1 MKTLQDRAVSCR
13 YCDKTLAYGTSRQ
26 QQHLEQCQKYQA
38 SLQETRK
45 RKRNDSTTPIT
56 AFDQINP
63 HEQNE
68 LDELAALMIY
78 DIGLPLGFFEYPAV
92 QSFFHRLRPAY
103 NLPSRTRVS
112 TTLLDDSYQAVKQEV
127 EEYIDKQDNLC
138 LSFDESNDV
147 ANNRIMNISVTT
159 ERGAFFVE
167 NIDLGAATVTA
178 EYCTQLIEQRAQVIT
193 KGRLGHINSIS
204 TDTGGAMPKTARL
217 LKALPSFQHTFMIP
231 CDPHGLQL
239 LIQDIC
245 NHPPFQKTVKQADEI
260 VAHFKSSKKQYQILK
275 SLQRELCP
283 SKQGKALALILH
295 CKVRWGTCSGEFQ
308 RLLSQVKALRAF
320 TTDPRIEDAIKD
332 EGRLQSVVQT
342 IQSRLFWLHLAEL
355 EEIVTPIAEAQ
366 LFAQT
371 DHAHIGFVKA
381 RWDKIWLHLKQCE
394 QRSLSL
400 FTAAFW
406 EQLEARKKRQLTDL
420 HTLAYWLLPQNVIDS
435 RFQPG

>member
-1 MKTLQDRAVSCR
+1 MRTLQDRAVSCR

-26 QQHLEQCQKYQA
+26 QQHLDQCQKYQV

-45 RKRNDSTTPIT
+45 RKRNDSTAPIT
-56 AFDQINP
+56 AFDQISP
-63 HEQNE
+63 HEHNE

-78 DIGLPLGFFEYPAV
+78 DAGLPLGFFEYPAV

-193 KGRLGHINSIS
+193 KGQLGHINSIS

-245 NHPPFQKTVKQADEI
+245 KTLNKRGN
-260 VAHFKSSKKQYQILK
+260 F
-275 SLQRELCP
+275 
-283 SKQGKALALILH
+283 
-295 CKVRWGTCSGEFQ
+295 
-308 RLLSQVKALRAF
+308 
-320 TTDPRIEDAIKD
+320 
-332 EGRLQSVVQT
+332 
-342 IQSRLFWLHLAEL
+342 
-355 EEIVTPIAEAQ
+355 
-366 LFAQT
+366 
-371 DHAHIGFVKA
+371 IGFVSYIINFLSACCNGMLTLPNSMPLKNDFNYWYLSICIS
-381 RWDKIWLHLKQCE
+381 RVYHLKCKFAIC
-394 QRSLSL
+394 RIFKS
-400 FTAAFW
+400 
-406 EQLEARKKRQLTDL
+406 
-420 HTLAYWLLPQNVIDS
+420 
-435 RFQPG
+435 PG